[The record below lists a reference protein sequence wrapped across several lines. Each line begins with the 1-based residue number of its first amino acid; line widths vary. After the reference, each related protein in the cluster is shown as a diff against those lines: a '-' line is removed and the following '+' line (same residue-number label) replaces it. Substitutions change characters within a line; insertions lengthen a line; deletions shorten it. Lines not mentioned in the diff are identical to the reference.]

1 MFHAIV
7 PVIAMHPGS
16 IWELL
21 LVVIPVIILGIV
33 LGLAFWRAT
42 ASNVADGE
50 PKARPSER
58 LTQPHSCQTK
68 TD

>member
-7 PVIAMHPGS
+7 LVIAMHPGS

-21 LVVIPVIILGIV
+21 LVIIPVIILGIV

-42 ASNVADGE
+42 ASNIADQQ
-50 PKARPSER
+50 PKTPAAER
-58 LTQPHSCQTK
+58 ISQSHSTHTK